1 MDMVEMDYFSIK
13 RRRGSIDEDEERKL
27 EEYFN
32 TSYVP
37 LSNRTLS
44 ILQLHLAGSTTESA
58 LNSTYTTFV
67 FDFFDY
73 DETQIVYF

>member
-1 MDMVEMDYFSIK
+1 MDYFSIK

-44 ILQLHLAGSTTESA
+44 ILQLHLAESTTEST
-58 LNSTYTTFV
+58 LNSTHTTFV
-67 FDFFDY
+67 LDFFAY
-73 DETQIVYF
+73 DEAQIVYF